1 MIRSWRARGAWA
13 RGLLRGLRPAL
24 VRLAATCHAIA
35 WFSGLAAGGE
45 TATTRRPGD
54 LIVYRFACHD
64 ADSMIAIARSGG
76 VADLAAALD
85 GVDLAEVC
93 ITSGI
98 TLSDAA
104 PPAGAFTIEEVAGV
118 GVEAGRA
125 EGGKCQ
131 RCWRVLPE
139 VGGDQPAPEICG
151 RCADAVRHLG
161 AAAG

>member
-1 MIRSWRARGAWA
+1 MVTGALEIERAEKRIGSS
-13 RGLLRGLRPAL
+13 LLAHPKVYVDRPEL
-24 VRLAATCHAIA
+24 L
-35 WFSGLAAGGE
+35 
-45 TATTRRPGD
+45 
-54 LIVYRFACHD
+54 
-64 ADSMIAIARSGG
+64 
-76 VADLAAALD
+76 AALD

-93 ITSGI
+93 ITSGV

-131 RCWRVLPE
+131 RCWMVLPE
-139 VGGDQPAPEICG
+139 VGGDEQAPEICG
-151 RCADAVRHLG
+151 RCADAVRHLD